1 MEKCKVQP
9 ETPANKCN
17 RPPTFLILCAC
28 MSNRTVLMRLTRS
41 LAPSI
46 LFRRAELW
54 FLAAQ
59 QGPHRNGLI
68 QLLAVS
74 RHLFRGE
81 CVQLR
86 IGLADLFLLKVLE
99 SNQSEP
105 FPSLLL
111 IWDFLKIAADERL
124 AACSLAISNRTP
136 QQPLMDLRI
145 CLESVLWDV

>member
-1 MEKCKVQP
+1 MEKCKA
-9 ETPANKCN
+9 ETSGNKRN
-17 RPPTFLILCAC
+17 RPPALLLLCAC
-28 MSNRTVLMRLTRS
+28 MPNRPVLIRLTRS

-46 LFRRAELW
+46 LIHRAELW

-59 QGPHRNGLI
+59 QGPHRNRLI
-68 QLLAVS
+68 QSLAVS

-86 IGLADLFLLKVLE
+86 IGLAGLFLLKVPE

-111 IWDFLKIAADERL
+111 IWDFLEVAGDERL
-124 AACSLAISNRTP
+124 AACSLAISNKTP
-136 QQPLMDLRI
+136 QHLVMDLRI
-145 CLESVLWDV
+145 WRESVLGDI